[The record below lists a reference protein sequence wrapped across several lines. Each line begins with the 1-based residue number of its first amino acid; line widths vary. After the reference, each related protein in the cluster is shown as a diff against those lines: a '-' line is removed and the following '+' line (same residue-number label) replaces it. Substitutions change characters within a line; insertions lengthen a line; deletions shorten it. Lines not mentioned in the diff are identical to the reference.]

1 MLKAYF
7 FLART
12 NIENVTCTDT
22 YTISAKAYKLMEGV
36 FLVSL
41 FHCDFLEDLIGSFVR
56 VNRGGPESQKGT
68 IVAVCSDYFVLK
80 N

>member
-36 FLVSL
+36 FVSL
-41 FHCDFLEDLIGSFVR
+41 FHCDF
-56 VNRGGPESQKGT
+56 
-68 IVAVCSDYFVLK
+68 
-80 N
+80 